1 MSPLETFPPAL
12 PLDGA
17 DVIASASD
25 WHLILF
31 AIGFSI
37 VCLGLAFFAAVMFSR
52 SVSPTFRVGR
62 TTHAPEGVAFAP
74 EATAAPFPNLLQK

>member
-1 MSPLETFPPAL
+1 MNRLETFPPAL

-25 WHLILF
+25 WQLVLF

-52 SVSPTFRVGR
+52 SAPPARRVRR
-62 TTHAPEGVAFAP
+62 TTHAPSGVGLAP
-74 EATAAPFPNLLQK
+74 EATSAPLPNLLHK

>member
-1 MSPLETFPPAL
+1 MPLETFPPAL

-17 DVIASASD
+17 EIIAAASE
-25 WHLILF
+25 WQLILF

-52 SVSPTFRVGR
+52 SAPPAPRAGR
-62 TTHAPEGVAFAP
+62 IPHASSGVDLAP
-74 EATAAPFPNLLQK
+74 EATSAPLPNLLHK